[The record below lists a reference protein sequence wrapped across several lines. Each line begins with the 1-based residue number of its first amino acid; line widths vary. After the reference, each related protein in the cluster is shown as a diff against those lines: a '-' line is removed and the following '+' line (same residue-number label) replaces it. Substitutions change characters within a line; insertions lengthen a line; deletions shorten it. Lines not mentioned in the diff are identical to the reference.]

1 MGTKGC
7 FPLLWKASDILVPVR
22 QYKTSARWRVEDIQQ
37 LPMVKP
43 SKLYPYNKLAALKSI
58 AHVNNMCLCTEMVNV
73 DSISAP
79 IISNVMEVS
88 VLELLIW
95 ILGHHNIMMS
105 YIFYLSLL
113 YCLGIFGLTCLLHEH
128 FQRISSYQ
136 ITISII

>member
-1 MGTKGC
+1 
-7 FPLLWKASDILVPVR
+7 
-22 QYKTSARWRVEDIQQ
+22 
-37 LPMVKP
+37 MVKP

-73 DSISAP
+73 DSISAA

-105 YIFYLSLL
+105 YILS
-113 YCLGIFGLTCLLHEH
+113 F
-128 FQRISSYQ
+128 
-136 ITISII
+136 SIILSRYFWSYMLIT